1 MKIIRI
7 TTLLDFG
14 GQERKYLNFT
24 KNPAL
29 LSNEYVFASIG
40 KGGHASRLL
49 EKRGFRVKVFNGN
62 HSIGNLKNIWLLYKW
77 FKKEKPDV
85 VHAAAAEANFHG
97 VIAAKLAGVPKI
109 FAEEIGVPEHSKKA
123 IIAFNLVYRLADG
136 VICVAKA
143 VKDHLVK
150 IGELKPEKGIVIY
163 NPISK
168 PKEFPRKQNEHFQL
182 VYVGRLEVVKNV
194 EFLINAFAK
203 LNNKE
208 RFFLTIVGEGTTRPT
223 IEAMIEKENLSNF
236 IELVGFCEEPEQYV
250 SQADLLI
257 LPSHS
262 EGFGNAAVEAMFQGV
277 PCLCSNV
284 GGIPEFIEEGKT
296 GWLFSPKNQK
306 VFLDKLEMIYRIP
319 KSELQKIGYSGKQHV
334 TKNFTTEIYIQNLQ
348 KIYNG

>member
-24 KNPAL
+24 ENPEL

-40 KGGHASRLL
+40 KGGHASHLL

-62 HSIGNLKNIWLLYKW
+62 HAISNLKNIWILYKW
-77 FKKEKPDV
+77 FKKEKPDI
-85 VHAAAAEANFHG
+85 VHTAAAEANFHG

-109 FAEEIGVPEHSKKA
+109 FAEEIGVPQHSKKA
-123 IIAFNLVYRLADG
+123 IKAFNLVYRLTDG
-136 VICVAKA
+136 VICVSKA

-168 PKEFPRKQNEHFQL
+168 PKEFPRKQKKLFQL

-194 EFLINAFAK
+194 EFFINAFAK

-208 RFFLTIVGEGTTRPT
+208 RFFLTIVGEGTTRST
-223 IEAMIEKENLSNF
+223 IEVMIEKENLSNF
-236 IELVGFCEEPEQYV
+236 IELVGFCEEPEKYV
-250 SQADLLI
+250 SQADLFI

-284 GGIPEFIEEGKT
+284 GGIPEFIEEGRT

-306 VFLDKLEMIYRIP
+306 EFLDKLEMIYNIP
-319 KSELQKIGYSGKQHV
+319 KSELKKIGNDGKLHV
-334 TKNFTTEIYIQNLQ
+334 TKNFTTKIYIQNLQ